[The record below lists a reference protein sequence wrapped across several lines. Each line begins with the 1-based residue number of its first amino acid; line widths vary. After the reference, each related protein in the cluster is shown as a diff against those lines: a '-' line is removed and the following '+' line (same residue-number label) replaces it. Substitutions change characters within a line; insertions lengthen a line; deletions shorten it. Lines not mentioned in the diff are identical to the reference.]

1 MVTHLL
7 AAVKLQEPCY
17 HWLMPRYLAFC
28 WRFCKVIRDGA
39 PTPVPRFRT
48 KLLRSELGQVPTW
61 FWAAAGGRIAEIQV
75 QTLEKHTILSNMK
88 IMCGYVWYENF
99 CCLIL
104 SLAAIRYTIGAQKF
118 DAESSAWQSDDSS
131 KVPRILQFNLLISF
145 YSISFRHVCRVIC
158 NELGRRMWLI
168 AGELQV

>member
-1 MVTHLL
+1 
-7 AAVKLQEPCY
+7 
-17 HWLMPRYLAFC
+17 MPRYLAFC

-39 PTPVPRFRT
+39 PTPVPRFLS

-88 IMCGYVWYENF
+88 IMCGYVWYEHF

-104 SLAAIRYTIGAQKF
+104 SGCNSLHNWRAEIRCRKFSLTVRWLFKGAENSTVQSVDILLFYFIQACLQSDLQWAGSQNVTYSWRIASIGARFVQK
-118 DAESSAWQSDDSS
+118 
-131 KVPRILQFNLLISF
+131 
-145 YSISFRHVCRVIC
+145 
-158 NELGRRMWLI
+158 LGHK
-168 AGELQV
+168 